1 MSFPFQEALTLADHL
16 LAAGFSFFFA
26 LASACVCGGSVFTLV
41 AKFHGSESMDP
52 RWDELALR
60 CAKTT
65 RALAGWVACP
75 LGLGLWVVTMAQ
87 RPRMMEQ
94 LHSIFITPAL
104 LGLLLFLSGFCFLG
118 RYIALWGRGSHESRL
133 HFVWGL
139 LSVIGFWCAAA
150 VLVSVCAFSIHT
162 GGWVAEPGLS
172 NAFWNPT
179 FPSVF
184 VTWAAISVLAFG
196 AFGLLYA
203 ATRKDGPWRV
213 ALVHELGKWMV
224 AGAVIGVLGWIWWG
238 IRLPGGTNQQW
249 VFWLMAVAVAAQ
261 AAMGGIAYRW
271 GVRDPE
277 RRHRWHAGAAS
288 VLVVLLMVAC
298 GWVYVEAKGNF
309 QIQQYMYR
317 NGMIIEE
324 AEISN
329 RAGLWNFVNLG
340 EPLPAQEEL
349 GAFSF
354 RAQCMACH
362 ENWVKSEDPSRTP
375 RFRFEGDAL
384 RFLGEIGSKHPPYP
398 LFAGTP
404 EERRALA
411 AYLEAMIA
419 KSGRTL
425 ASRPEPPPATQ
436 KPAVRPAM
444 VPKTSTRG
452 VEKRAEVPKSNM
464 HEVQKET
471 APEIK
476 KEIQAAAKAQGTP
489 EVKEKSGTTISPD
502 LSKAAQSVKKSQE
515 QEQAGSAVS
524 STRSR
529 DISIQDAKISK
540 KEGAVSIAPS
550 GPPSTPQ
557 GAKKPEEKSGV
568 LPVSPSQPDDGQ
580 DAKGAQDAK
589 KPPEEDSGVTASPA
603 PSNAAQDADSKKSQ
617 DMKKSDEGRKAS
629 TAPSGA
635 RDDRQDAGSLQDI
648 GISEKPESAA
658 SSPAPSIDA
667 KNNKSPDDGESVS
680 AAPSS
685 VPSDPQDAKKPEEK
699 NSP

>member
-26 LASACVCGGSVFTLV
+26 LAGACVCGGSVFTLL
-41 AKFHGSESMDP
+41 ARSRASDSMDP

-139 LSVIGFWCAAA
+139 SSAIGFLCAAA
-150 VLVSVCAFSIHT
+150 VLVSLCAFSIHT

-179 FPSVF
+179 FPAVF
-184 VTWAAISVLAFG
+184 VTWAAISVSAFG

-213 ALVHELGKWMV
+213 ALEHELGKWMV
-224 AGAVIGVLGWIWWG
+224 AGAVIGVLGWMWWG
-238 IRLPGGTNQQW
+238 IRLPGGTNRQW

-261 AAMGGIAYRW
+261 AAMGVIAYRW

-309 QIQQYMYR
+309 QIHRYMYR

-324 AEISN
+324 AEDSN
-329 RAGLWNFVNLG
+329 RTSLWSVVNLG

-398 LFAGTP
+398 LFAGAP

-425 ASRPEPPPATQ
+425 ASRPEPPPATR

-444 VPKTSTRG
+444 VPKTSARG
-452 VEKRAEVPKSNM
+452 VEKRAEVPKSNIR
-464 HEVQKET
+464 EVQKET
-471 APEIK
+471 APGIK
-476 KEIQAAAKAQGTP
+476 KEIRAAAKAQGAP

-502 LSKAAQSVKKSQE
+502 LSNAAQSVKKSQE

-529 DISIQDAKISK
+529 DIGIQDAKISK
-540 KEGAVSIAPS
+540 KEGAVPIAPS

-557 GAKKPEEKSGV
+557 GAKKPEEK
-568 LPVSPSQPDDGQ
+568 
-580 DAKGAQDAK
+580 
-589 KPPEEDSGVTASPA
+589 
-603 PSNAAQDADSKKSQ
+603 
-617 DMKKSDEGRKAS
+617 
-629 TAPSGA
+629 
-635 RDDRQDAGSLQDI
+635 
-648 GISEKPESAA
+648 
-658 SSPAPSIDA
+658 
-667 KNNKSPDDGESVS
+667 
-680 AAPSS
+680 
-685 VPSDPQDAKKPEEK
+685 

>member
-1 MSFPFQEALTLADHL
+1 MSFPFQEALTLSDHL
-16 LAAGFSFFFA
+16 LAAGLSFFFA
-26 LASACVCGGSVFTLV
+26 LAGACVCGGSVFTLL
-41 AKFHGSESMDP
+41 ARSRASDSMDP

-65 RALAGWVACP
+65 RDLAGWVACP

-179 FPSVF
+179 FPAVF
-184 VTWAAISVLAFG
+184 VTWAAISVSAFG
-196 AFGLLYA
+196 AFGLFYA

-261 AAMGGIAYRW
+261 AAMGVIAYRW

-309 QIQQYMYR
+309 QIHQYMYR

-329 RAGLWNFVNLG
+329 RAGLWNFVKLG
-340 EPLPAQEEL
+340 EPLPAEEEL

-362 ENWVKSEDPSRTP
+362 EDWVKSQDPSRSP

-398 LFAGTP
+398 LFAGAP

-425 ASRPEPPPATQ
+425 ASRPEPPPARR

-464 HEVQKET
+464 REVQKKT

-476 KEIQAAAKAQGTP
+476 KEIGAAAKAQGTP

-502 LSKAAQSVKKSQE
+502 ISNAAQSVKKSQE
-515 QEQAGSAVS
+515 QERAGSAVS

-550 GPPSTPQ
+550 SPPSTPQ
-557 GAKKPEEKSGV
+557 GAKKPEEK
-568 LPVSPSQPDDGQ
+568 
-580 DAKGAQDAK
+580 
-589 KPPEEDSGVTASPA
+589 
-603 PSNAAQDADSKKSQ
+603 
-617 DMKKSDEGRKAS
+617 
-629 TAPSGA
+629 
-635 RDDRQDAGSLQDI
+635 
-648 GISEKPESAA
+648 
-658 SSPAPSIDA
+658 
-667 KNNKSPDDGESVS
+667 
-680 AAPSS
+680 
-685 VPSDPQDAKKPEEK
+685 

>member
-26 LASACVCGGSVFTLV
+26 LAGACVCGGSVFTLV

-398 LFAGTP
+398 LFTGTP

-464 HEVQKET
+464 HQVQKET

-489 EVKEKSGTTISPD
+489 EVKEKSGATISPD

-550 GPPSTPQ
+550 GPPSNPR

-617 DMKKSDEGRKAS
+617 DIKKSDEGRKAS

>member
-26 LASACVCGGSVFTLV
+26 LASACVCGGSVLTLV

-104 LGLLLFLSGFCFLG
+104 LGLLFFLSGFCFLG

-184 VTWAAISVLAFG
+184 VAWAAISVSAFG

-340 EPLPAQEEL
+340 EPLLAQEEL

-362 ENWVKSEDPSRTP
+362 EDWVKSEDPSRTP

-411 AYLEAMIA
+411 AYLEAMIT

-425 ASRPEPPPATQ
+425 ASRPKPPPATR

-444 VPKTSTRG
+444 VSKTPLQG
-452 VEKRAEVPKSNM
+452 AEKRAEVPKSNM

-515 QEQAGSAVS
+515 QERAGSAVS

-557 GAKKPEEKSGV
+557 
-568 LPVSPSQPDDGQ
+568 
-580 DAKGAQDAK
+580 
-589 KPPEEDSGVTASPA
+589 
-603 PSNAAQDADSKKSQ
+603 
-617 DMKKSDEGRKAS
+617 
-629 TAPSGA
+629 
-635 RDDRQDAGSLQDI
+635 
-648 GISEKPESAA
+648 
-658 SSPAPSIDA
+658 
-667 KNNKSPDDGESVS
+667 
-680 AAPSS
+680 
-685 VPSDPQDAKKPEEK
+685 DAKKPEEK